1 MAHES
6 GVTRAVDPLGGSY
19 YVEYLTDEMEKRVD
33 QEIEKIDAMGGALAA
48 IESGYMQDEIR
59 HSAYD
64 AKLRQDG
71 GDKTVVGVN
80 KFTERENL
88 SFTIHRVDPE
98 AEARQLEKL
107 RKYKSSRNTHRVED
121 TLQVL
126 KSNADTPANLMPSI
140 LNAVKAGAT
149 NGEIGGVLME
159 AFGEY
164 KPKVSF

>member
-1 MAHES
+1 
-6 GVTRAVDPLGGSY
+6 
-19 YVEYLTDEMEKRVD
+19 
-33 QEIEKIDAMGGALAA
+33 MGGALTA

-59 HSAYD
+59 RSAYD
-64 AKLRQDG
+64 AKLRQDD

-88 SFTIHRVDPE
+88 SLTIHRVDPE

-107 RKYKSSRNTHRVED
+107 RKYKSSRNTRRVED
-121 TLQVL
+121 TLQAL

-149 NGEIGGVLME
+149 NGEISGVLME
-159 AFGEY
+159 AYGE
-164 KPKVSF
+164 